1 MYRSSPENLKRTPS
15 PAEIANLKMGEILSI
30 QIALMKDFIENDS
43 GTAEG
48 WVDKNG
54 ASFREIITDKLID
67 LWKENEEEAKDEI
80 KKLLEDYKI
89 EGN

>member
-1 MYRSSPENLKRTPS
+1 MFDPSPDKLKRTLS
-15 PAEIANLKMGEILSI
+15 PAEIADLKMREILSI

-54 ASFREIITDKLID
+54 ASFREIITNKLVD

-80 KKLLEDYKI
+80 KKLLEDHKI